1 MLEDLLAT
9 LKQKKNFSIL
19 FVEDE
24 AMIRK
29 PMQNMMQRL
38 CNEVISASDGVEA
51 LSIYQQRH
59 FSVVITDLQ
68 MPNMNGAE
76 LIKNIRLINPNQ
88 IIIVITA
95 YRDGEEIRQ
104 AQEFGINHI
113 VAKPLS
119 LSSFISVMKEV
130 VSQIN

>member
-38 CNEVISASDGVEA
+38 CSEVISASDGVEA
-51 LSIYQQRH
+51 LSIYQQRP

-104 AQEFGINHI
+104 AQQFGVDYI

-130 VSQIN
+130 VTHID

>member
-38 CNEVISASDGVEA
+38 CSEVVSTSDGIEA
-51 LSIYQQRH
+51 LEIYQKRP

-76 LIKNIRLINPNQ
+76 LIKNIRLINHDQ

-95 YRDGEEIRQ
+95 YREGEEIKQ
-104 AQEFGINHI
+104 AQQYGVDYI

-119 LSSFISVMKEV
+119 LSSFINVMKEV
-130 VSQIN
+130 VAQID

>member
-1 MLEDLLAT
+1 MLDDLLNT
-9 LKQKKNFSIL
+9 IKEKENFSIL

-38 CNEVISASDGVEA
+38 CSDVVSACDGVEA
-51 LSIYQQRH
+51 LEIYKKRP

-76 LIKNIRLINPNQ
+76 LNKNIREINHEQLIV
-88 IIIVITA
+88 IITA
-95 YRDGEEIRQ
+95 YRDGEEIKK
-104 AQEFGINHI
+104 AQQYGVDYIIE
-113 VAKPLS
+113 KPLS
-119 LSSFISVMKEV
+119 LTSFIEVMKKV
-130 VSQIN
+130 VDRIN

>member
-1 MLEDLLAT
+1 
-9 LKQKKNFSIL
+9 
-19 FVEDE
+19 
-24 AMIRK
+24 
-29 PMQNMMQRL
+29 MQNMMQRL
-38 CNEVISASDGVEA
+38 CSEVISASDGVEA
-51 LSIYQQRH
+51 LSIYQQRP

-104 AQEFGINHI
+104 AQQFGVDYI

-130 VSQIN
+130 VTHID

>member
-1 MLEDLLAT
+1 
-9 LKQKKNFSIL
+9 
-19 FVEDE
+19 
-24 AMIRK
+24 
-29 PMQNMMQRL
+29 
-38 CNEVISASDGVEA
+38 
-51 LSIYQQRH
+51 LSIYQQRP

-104 AQEFGINHI
+104 AQQFGVDYI

-130 VSQIN
+130 VTHID